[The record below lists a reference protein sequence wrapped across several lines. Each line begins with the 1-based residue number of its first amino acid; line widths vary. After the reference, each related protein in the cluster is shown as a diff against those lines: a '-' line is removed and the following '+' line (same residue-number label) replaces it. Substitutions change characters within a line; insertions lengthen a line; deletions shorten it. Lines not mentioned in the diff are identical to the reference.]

1 MTIAYWC
8 VLIAAVLPYLWVTVA
23 KASGQ
28 RYDNREPRAWQA
40 QQDNPRS
47 NRANAAQMNAFEAFA
62 PFAASVLMAQV
73 AGVDPARISMLA
85 IAFVL
90 LRVLHGVFYVAGV
103 HALRSLVWFG
113 GFGVV
118 VWLMALAALRV
129 ACPAIAMPTRWA
141 KAHPTRRPIA
151 PARNCACRPR
161 ARPRIQA

>member
-8 VLIAAVLPYLWVTVA
+8 VLVAAFLPYVWVSVA

-40 QQDNPRS
+40 RQDNPRS

-62 PFAASVLMAQV
+62 PFAAGVLMAQL
-73 AGVDPARISMLA
+73 AGVDPTRISVLA

-103 HALRSLVWFG
+103 HALRSLVWFA

-118 VWLMALAALRV
+118 VWLMVQAALKV
-129 ACPAIAMPTRWA
+129 AA
-141 KAHPTRRPIA
+141 
-151 PARNCACRPR
+151 
-161 ARPRIQA
+161 